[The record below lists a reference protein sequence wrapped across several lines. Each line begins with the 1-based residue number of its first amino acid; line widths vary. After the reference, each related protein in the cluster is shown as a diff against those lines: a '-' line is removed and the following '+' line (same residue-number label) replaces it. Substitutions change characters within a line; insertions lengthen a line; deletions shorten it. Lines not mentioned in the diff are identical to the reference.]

1 MRKFGC
7 IILLLL
13 LAFSGVFTACKKED
27 DSAPVTPTSLL
38 IAPKVWKLSAW
49 TVNPG
54 LPLQDGKVATDLYAI
69 LRPTSQDDV
78 IKFYQE
84 PATYIQEEGATKSAG
99 AAQVIDAGNW
109 FLSINETDLFLASSS
124 GRPLSYTIVELSS
137 TKLVFSYVDVDA
149 NGNQRTYTKSYIAQ

>member
-1 MRKFGC
+1 MVKLTTLFT
-7 IILLLL
+7 IITL
-13 LAFSGVFTACKKED
+13 FGVFSSCKKED
-27 DSAPVTPTSLL
+27 NIPASKANLL
-38 IAPKVWKLSAW
+38 VAPKVWKLSAW

-69 LRPTSQDDV
+69 LKPTSQDDV
-78 IKFYQE
+78 IKFYQN
-84 PATYIQEEGATKSAG
+84 PTNYIQEEGATKSAG

-137 TKLVFSYVDVDA
+137 TSFVFSYVDVDA
-149 NGNQRTYTKSYIAQ
+149 NGNTRTYTKSYKAQ